1 MQVLINSNNSIQM
14 SEELQRRCSA
24 TVEDALQRFS
34 EQLTRVE
41 VHLTDENGE
50 KSGAQDKRCL
60 IEARIKARDPVSAS
74 HKADTLDM
82 ALDGATDKLQR
93 VLETTLG
100 KLQRA

>member
-1 MQVLINSNNSIQM
+1 MQVLINSNNSVQM
-14 SEELQRRCSA
+14 SEDLQQRFAA

-34 EQLTRVE
+34 DQLTRVE

-50 KSGAQDKRCL
+50 KSGAQDKRCQ
-60 IEARIKARDPVSAS
+60 IEARIKAREPVSAS
-74 HKADTLDM
+74 HKADSLEL
-82 ALDGATDKLQR
+82 ALDGAADKLQR